1 MSDKDEAAEVAS
13 VDPFEAAFD
22 KAIEEADAE
31 SKEEESVEESTEA
44 KTEELPE
51 STDAET
57 VDEPKEEV
65 EEAAEA
71 VSEPEPLETPGHW
84 TQEDRDAFEALE
96 DRTAQELVIA
106 RDKHWQGLETKRN
119 QERSEQVKFA
129 DSVHGLLTD
138 ADRQQM
144 QMAGLDETA
153 MIGQLLAYQRM
164 ATADPQGYLKQVAKA
179 FNVDLTSLVPSPEQE
194 AEEEFL
200 DPALKEI
207 RNEVSSL
214 KQTVAQ
220 NAQVTQQSQ
229 QNATL
234 AQFSGQTDE
243 AGNPRYPHF
252 EALKPRIG
260 ALISSDPDLLAEPD
274 TMKVLDTAY
283 NMAVR
288 GDPELGQAFIDAQV
302 QAKIA
307 EGAKSREL
315 EKAKRAASPVKPAAN
330 AADKPDVSKMGLDA
344 IIDHVMDEAGVPE

>member
-1 MSDKDEAAEVAS
+1 VSDEATEAS

-31 SKEEESVEESTEA
+31 ESAEESTEA
-44 KTEELPE
+44 KTEESPE
-51 STDAET
+51 STDETPAET
-57 VDEPKEEV
+57 VDEPEGEG
-65 EEAAEA
+65 EEAAEEA

-153 MIGQLLAYQRM
+153 MFGQLLAYQRM
-164 ATADPQGYLKQVAKA
+164 ATADPQGYLRQVAKA
-179 FNVDLTSLVPSPEQE
+179 FNVDLTSIVPSPEQE

-214 KQTVAQ
+214 RQTVAQ

-252 EALKPRIG
+252 ETLKPRIG
-260 ALISSDPDLLAEPD
+260 ALISSDPVLLNEPD
-274 TMKVLDTAY
+274 AMKALDTAY
-283 NMAVR
+283 NMAVKA
-288 GDPELGQAFIDAQV
+288 DPELGQAFIDAQV